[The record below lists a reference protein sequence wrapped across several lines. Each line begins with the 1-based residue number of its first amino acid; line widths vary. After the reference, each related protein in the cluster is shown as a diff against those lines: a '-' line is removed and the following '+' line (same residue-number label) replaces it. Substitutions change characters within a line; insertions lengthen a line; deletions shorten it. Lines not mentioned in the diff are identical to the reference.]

1 MAGHHGTIMRT
12 ADADAIDQAI
22 SRNIRQQRL
31 PKQLSQT
38 ELGDAIGV
46 TFQQIQKYETG
57 ANRISAA
64 RLLSVAQAL
73 GIPITVFFGGIDRT
87 GEVAQ
92 AHLGAPLSLKAERQV
107 ARVTAA
113 YLISAMRRCGTAL
126 PG

>member
-1 MAGHHGTIMRT
+1 MRAG
-12 ADADAIDQAI
+12 DCEAIDRMI
-22 SRNIRQQRL
+22 SRNIRLQRL
-31 PKQLSQT
+31 KRQLSQT
-38 ELGDAIGV
+38 KLGDTIGV
-46 TFQQIQKYETG
+46 TFQQIQKYEAGT
-57 ANRISAA
+57 NRISAA
-64 RLLSVAQAL
+64 RLLRIAQAL